1 MIKINTPQ
9 LTYDSN

>member
-9 LTYDSN
+9 LTYD